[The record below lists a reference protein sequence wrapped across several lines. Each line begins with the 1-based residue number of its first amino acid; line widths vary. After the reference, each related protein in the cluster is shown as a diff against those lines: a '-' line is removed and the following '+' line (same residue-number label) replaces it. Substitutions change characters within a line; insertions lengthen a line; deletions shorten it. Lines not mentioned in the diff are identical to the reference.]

1 MKRFPSSLPVAISHY
16 SILTALGKGV
26 EANWRAVVDGDSGLR
41 PNDFPGC
48 DLATWIGRVP
58 DDDFEALPSDLQ
70 GLESRNNRLAFSGLM
85 ADGFIH
91 HARSATKRFGAHR
104 TGVII
109 GTSTSSIGRTEEG
122 YMRLLPGDAFP
133 APWVQPDVQ
142 NPHSPGYLVAI
153 LTGATGPCMTIGT
166 ACSSSAKVFASAARW
181 LHAGVVDAVIVGGVD
196 SLCLSVLYGFNS
208 LQLVSNHPCRPFD
221 SRRDGI
227 SIGEGAGFAL
237 VSRPSDSEAKCFL
250 VGYGESSDAYHM
262 SSPHPEGLG
271 AEYAIRE
278 ALERGM
284 VNHNDIGYINLHGTG
299 TRANDAVE
307 ALVVDRCFGGRTV
320 ASSTKGWT
328 GHTLG
333 AAGIVE
339 AIIAME
345 SLLHGVA
352 PQTLNMTQRFEGC
365 PEKVLSSNHTYDA
378 PAAMSNSFGF
388 GGSNCS
394 LVFARDRT
402 WS

>member
-1 MKRFPSSLPVAISHY
+1 MTRLPSSLPVAISDY

-26 EANWRAVVDGDSGLR
+26 EANWRSVVNGDSGLR

-48 DLATWIGRVP
+48 DLETRIGRVS
-58 DDDFEALPSDLQ
+58 DEHFEVLPADLQ
-70 GLESRNNRLAFSGLM
+70 GLESRNNRLALSGLS
-85 ADGFIH
+85 ADGFVH
-91 HARSATKRFGAHR
+91 RARAAAKRFGAHR

-122 YMRLLPGDAFP
+122 YTKLLPGDAFP

-142 NPHSPGYLVAI
+142 NPHSPGYLVAL

-181 LHAGVVDAVIVGGVD
+181 LHAGVVDTVIVGGVD

-221 SRRDGI
+221 SSRDGI

-237 VSRPSDSEAKCFL
+237 VSRPGDSEAKCFL
-250 VGYGESSDAYHM
+250 AGYGESSDAHHM

-278 ALERGM
+278 ALQRARL
-284 VNHNDIGYINLHGTG
+284 NPDDIGYINLHGTG
-299 TRANDAVE
+299 TRVNDAVE
-307 ALVVDRCFGGRTV
+307 SVVIDRCFQGKTV

-339 AIIAME
+339 SIVSIE
-345 SLLHGVA
+345 SLLRGVA
-352 PQTLNMTQRFEGC
+352 PGTLNTNQRFEGC
-365 PEKVLSSNHTYDA
+365 SEKVLISNCAYDA

-394 LVFARDRT
+394 LVFSRDRT